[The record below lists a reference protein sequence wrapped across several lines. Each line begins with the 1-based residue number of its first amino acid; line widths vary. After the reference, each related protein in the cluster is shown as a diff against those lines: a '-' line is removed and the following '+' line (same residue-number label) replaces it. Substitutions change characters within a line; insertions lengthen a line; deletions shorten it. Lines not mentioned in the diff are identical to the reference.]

1 MSYVIDTTA
10 GTRNWTC
17 PMGVYWVTVEC
28 IGGGGAGANMSTN
41 GSGGGGGGGAY
52 ALKARIP
59 VVPGTAYSYTVGA
72 AGTDAA
78 SPANGGNSTFGA
90 GPLVQAQGGASAARN
105 SATAGAAGLA
115 VNGIGDVNRDGGA
128 ANTGGSPSANNGG
141 GGGGA
146 AGRNGNGIAAAGNNG
161 GGMGT
166 TGTEPS
172 LGGAGGNGAKNGS
185 AVGSAGAA
193 NGGGGGG
200 ATRNSTTNRAGGA
213 GSNGVVIVSYQT
225 EDFENYKAVEA
236 GNGISTGERIR

>member
-1 MSYVIDTTA
+1 MSV
-10 GTRNWTC
+10 
-17 PMGVYWVTVEC
+17 
-28 IGGGGAGANMSTN
+28 N

-52 ALKARIP
+52 ALKRRIP
-59 VVPGTAYSYTVGA
+59 VIPGTAYSYTVGA

-161 GGMGT
+161 GGLGT
-166 TGTEPS
+166 TGAEPS
-172 LGGAGGNGAKNGS
+172 LGGAGGNGAKSGS
-185 AVGSAGAA
+185 AVGSAGSA

-200 ATRNSTTNRAGGA
+200 ATRNSSTNRAGGGGGA
-213 GSNGVVIVSYQT
+213 GLVIIEYDPVQ
-225 EDFENYKAVEA
+225 FNNYEFAQG
-236 GNGISTGERIR
+236 GNGMSFSERTFT